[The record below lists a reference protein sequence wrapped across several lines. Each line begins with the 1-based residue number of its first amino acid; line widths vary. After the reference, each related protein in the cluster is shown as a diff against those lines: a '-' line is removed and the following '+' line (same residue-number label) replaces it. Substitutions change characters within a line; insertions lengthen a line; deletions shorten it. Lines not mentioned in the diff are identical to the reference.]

1 MRKTYPTDLSDV
13 EWTHVKAYLPAPKPR
28 GRPRIHDQRE
38 ILDAIFY
45 VLRSGCAWRLMP
57 HDFPPWQTAYYY
69 FRYWKLK
76 GIWHRLLKALHTAE
90 RLRAGRSPDPTAA
103 IMDSQ
108 SVKTTEESSGSKGYD
123 AHKNVAGRKRHLLVD
138 TMGLLLSVFVT
149 PASMQDRQGARCLLA
164 GLGPLAPRLQLIWAD
179 GAYSGEGLAEW
190 CEAEGGW
197 HLEIVKRDKSATE
210 GFKVSPRRWVVER
223 TFAWLGRHRRLS
235 KDYER
240 EVQTSETFIE
250 IAMIRLILAR
260 LARSA

>member
-1 MRKTYPTDLSDV
+1 MDVPDQLRKLAELRACLKTRVGTIPYAFCMRKTYPTDLSDV

-28 GRPRIHDQRE
+28 GKPRIHDQRE

-57 HDFPPWQTAYYY
+57 HDFLPWQTAYYY

-76 GIWHRLLKALHTAE
+76 GIWHRLLKALHAAE

-138 TMGLLLSVFVT
+138 TMGLQLSVFVT
-149 PASMQDRQGARCLLA
+149 GCREQTFSEAPLL
-164 GLGPLAPRLQLIWAD
+164 LDPFTNLPCYPNWR
-179 GAYSGEGLAEW
+179 
-190 CEAEGGW
+190 
-197 HLEIVKRDKSATE
+197 
-210 GFKVSPRRWVVER
+210 
-223 TFAWLGRHRRLS
+223 
-235 KDYER
+235 
-240 EVQTSETFIE
+240 
-250 IAMIRLILAR
+250 
-260 LARSA
+260 